1 MIKNPLGMGLKR
13 EWKPQRKT
21 IKKLVIQSK
30 NITPKQWSILV
41 LELNLMRKA
50 WKPYAKVEIIGSG
63 VKKIVKNG
71 TRPYKI

>member
-1 MIKNPLGMGLKR
+1 MIKNPLGMGWKR

-21 IKKLVIQSK
+21 IKILVIQSK

>member
-1 MIKNPLGMGLKR
+1 MIKNPLGMGWKR

-21 IKKLVIQSK
+21 MKKLIIQSK